1 MWPRKK
7 RGDCATTPVSF
18 FRPSVRP
25 QSPSLFNGALLSLIT
40 NHVSARVLR
49 HSSQDSTRSHY
60 CRDRPTWILT
70 GTDNRL
76 RKTVAPSR
84 QLVQSCQKRKKTTQE
99 EQPRILAASQP
110 LLRRNSIHP
119 VSNLT
124 LLIQVMANL
133 ISASVVVGCSKQLE
147 EPIQRVAFEVSL
159 PLHTSNR
166 PCRWLRNLDAIC
178 HG

>member
-1 MWPRKK
+1 M
-7 RGDCATTPVSF
+7 
-18 FRPSVRP
+18 
-25 QSPSLFNGALLSLIT
+25 
-40 NHVSARVLR
+40 SARVLL

-60 CRDRPTWILT
+60 CRGDRPTWILT

-84 QLVQSCQKRKKTTQE
+84 QLVQKLPEEKKTAQE
-99 EQPRILAASQP
+99 EQPRVLAASQP
-110 LLRRNSIHP
+110 LLRPNSIHP
-119 VSNLT
+119 VSKLT

-133 ISASVVVGCSKQLE
+133 ISASGVVGCSKQLE
-147 EPIQRVAFEVSL
+147 SRTRIPSSKWPSKSRWF

-166 PCRWLRNLDAIC
+166 PCRWHRNLGAIC